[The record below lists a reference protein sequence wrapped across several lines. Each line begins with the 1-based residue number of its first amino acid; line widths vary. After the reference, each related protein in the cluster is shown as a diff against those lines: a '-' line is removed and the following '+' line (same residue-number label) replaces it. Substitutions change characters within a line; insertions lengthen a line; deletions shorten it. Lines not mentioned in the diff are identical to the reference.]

1 TPTVDG
7 DTVDMLISNPG
18 GILSLGLLDGF
29 EIQRYYGSEAVGDP
43 IDASSSFLQ
52 LNLLNPGDNQGTLV
66 LAPED
71 GLAYDRIKISMG
83 GVASVL
89 DGLRVHEITRTPF
102 IKLTGSNDMEVVPCA
117 YDLLSFDPVDACTT
131 YQVQDDMGNLLTP
144 NGDYAF
150 DLPVGLIEGNTYT
163 FFVQAIRYGCNVGG
177 LQEIEVTIMQRATQV
192 DLTDILIN
200 GEPAALLCLELNEEV
215 ELTVGLAATSTVV
228 NPVFV
233 WYDEDGNLIT
243 GGEDGALGLGYLI
256 PGTYTYSVAVRGDNF
271 CENAP
276 TDRRQVTFKVLRA
289 GEPADITIDGDGDQI
304 CFTDSITFT
313 PSSTTV
319 VNPVFNWYLTNDTTS
334 PISNGDTNG
343 SITYIIDTA
352 GSLTI
357 TGLAPGS

>member
-1 TPTVDG
+1 GLRGLTATVGVADAWDAVDGDVATYATVYNGAAVLAQAHLTVIFSTPTVEG

-150 DLPVGLIEGNTYT
+150 DLPVGLI
-163 FFVQAIRYGCNVGG
+163 
-177 LQEIEVTIMQRATQV
+177 
-192 DLTDILIN
+192 
-200 GEPAALLCLELNEEV
+200 
-215 ELTVGLAATSTVV
+215 
-228 NPVFV
+228 
-233 WYDEDGNLIT
+233 
-243 GGEDGALGLGYLI
+243 
-256 PGTYTYSVAVRGDNF
+256 
-271 CENAP
+271 
-276 TDRRQVTFKVLRA
+276 DRK
-289 GEPADITIDGDGDQI
+289 
-304 CFTDSITFT
+304 
-313 PSSTTV
+313 
-319 VNPVFNWYLTNDTTS
+319 
-334 PISNGDTNG
+334 
-343 SITYIIDTA
+343 
-352 GSLTI
+352 
-357 TGLAPGS
+357 